1 MIRQCRIVPAL
12 VFVALVFIGLIA
24 VSAVAQSPGD
34 PANIANTMNTVDFH
48 NQKCPCVDHTQPCG
62 CARTSGSSPEWYQNG
77 HFDPAKRAKELSKQ
91 LKLTPDQQSQML
103 DTLESTKSQLEA
115 VRSDRSLSRKVRN
128 RKLALI
134 RQASNAQICAF
145 LEKEQNA
152 KLVRIRNSYAYH
164 DSSPP
169 NWFSR

>member
-1 MIRQCRIVPAL
+1 MLRERLLASTLGFVGL
-12 VFVALVFIGLIA
+12 VA
-24 VSAVAQSPGD
+24 VSVVAQNPGD
-34 PANIANTMNTVDFH
+34 PANRT
-48 NQKCPCVDHTQPCG
+48 QK
-62 CARTSGSSPEWYQNG
+62 
-77 HFDPAKRAKELSKQ
+77 LSRQ
-91 LKLTPDQQSQML
+91 LKLTADQQSQML

-115 VRSDRSLSRKVRN
+115 VWSDRSLSRKVRN

>member
-1 MIRQCRIVPAL
+1 MLRERLLASTLGFVGL
-12 VFVALVFIGLIA
+12 VA
-24 VSAVAQSPGD
+24 VSVVAQNPGD
-34 PANIANTMNTVDFH
+34 PANIANVAG
-48 NQKCPCVDHTQPCG
+48 NQKCELCERVPSSLREPY
-62 CARTSGSSPEWYQNG
+62 AIASPEWYKNG
-77 HFDPAKRAKELSKQ
+77 HFDPAKRTQKLSRQ
-91 LKLTPDQQSQML
+91 LKLTADQQSQML

-115 VRSDRSLSRKVRN
+115 VWSDRSLSRKVRN

-134 RQASNAQICAF
+134 RQASNDQIRAF

>member
-1 MIRQCRIVPAL
+1 MLKQCLLLSVL
-12 VFVALVFIGLIA
+12 GFVGLIA
-24 VSAVAQSPGD
+24 VSALAQNIMD
-34 PANIANTMNTVDFH
+34 PAGAKFVDEAGLRER
-48 NQKCPCVDHTQPCG
+48 NQKCPCMDHSEVCG
-62 CARTSGSSPEWYQNG
+62 CVRTSGSSPEWYQNG
-77 HFDPAKRAKELSKQ
+77 RFDPAKRTKDLSKQ
-91 LKLTPDQQSQML
+91 LKLTSYQRSQML

-115 VRSDRSLSRKVRN
+115 VWSDRSLSRKVRN

-134 RQASNAQICAF
+134 RLASNDQICAF

>member
-1 MIRQCRIVPAL
+1 MLRERLLASTLGFVGL
-12 VFVALVFIGLIA
+12 VA
-24 VSAVAQSPGD
+24 VSVVAQNPGD
-34 PANIANTMNTVDFH
+34 PANIANIEG
-48 NQKCPCVDHTQPCG
+48 NQKCELCERAPSSLREPYAV
-62 CARTSGSSPEWYQNG
+62 ASPEWYKNG
-77 HFDPAKRAKELSKQ
+77 HFDPAKRTQKLSRQ
-91 LKLTPDQQSQML
+91 LKLTADQQSQML

-115 VRSDRSLSRKVRN
+115 VWSDRSLSRKVRN

-134 RQASNAQICAF
+134 RQASNDQIRAF

>member
-1 MIRQCRIVPAL
+1 MLRERLLASTLGCVGL
-12 VFVALVFIGLIA
+12 VA
-24 VSAVAQSPGD
+24 VSVVAQNPGD
-34 PANIANTMNTVDFH
+34 PANIAG
-48 NQKCPCVDHTQPCG
+48 NQKCELCE
-62 CARTSGSSPEWYQNG
+62 RTSSLREPYAVASPEWYKNG
-77 HFDPAKRAKELSKQ
+77 HFDPAKRTQKLSRQ
-91 LKLTPDQQSQML
+91 LKLTADQQSQML

-115 VRSDRSLSRKVRN
+115 VWSDRSLSRKVRN

-134 RQASNAQICAF
+134 RQASNDQIRAF

>member
-1 MIRQCRIVPAL
+1 MLRERLLASTLGFVGL
-12 VFVALVFIGLIA
+12 VA
-24 VSAVAQSPGD
+24 VSVVAQNPGD
-34 PANIANTMNTVDFH
+34 PANIANVADIANVAG
-48 NQKCPCVDHTQPCG
+48 NQKCELCERAPSSLREPYSV
-62 CARTSGSSPEWYQNG
+62 ASPEWYKNG
-77 HFDPAKRAKELSKQ
+77 HFDPAKRTQKLSRQ
-91 LKLTPDQQSQML
+91 LKLTADQRSQML

-115 VRSDRSLSRKVRN
+115 VWSDRSLSRKVRN

-134 RQASNAQICAF
+134 RQASNDQIRAF

>member
-1 MIRQCRIVPAL
+1 MLRERLLASTLGFVGL
-12 VFVALVFIGLIA
+12 V
-24 VSAVAQSPGD
+24 AVAVVAQNPGD
-34 PANIANTMNTVDFH
+34 PANIANVADIANVAG
-48 NQKCPCVDHTQPCG
+48 NPKCEACERAPRSVREPYSV
-62 CARTSGSSPEWYQNG
+62 ASPEWYKNG
-77 HFDPAKRAKELSKQ
+77 HFDPAKRTKKLSRQ
-91 LKLTPDQQSQML
+91 LKLTADQQSQML

-115 VRSDRSLSRKVRN
+115 AWSDRSLSRKVRN

>member
-1 MIRQCRIVPAL
+1 MLRERLLASTLGFVGL
-12 VFVALVFIGLIA
+12 VA
-24 VSAVAQSPGD
+24 VSVVAQNPGD
-34 PANIANTMNTVDFH
+34 PANIANVADIANVAG
-48 NQKCPCVDHTQPCG
+48 NPKCEACERAP
-62 CARTSGSSPEWYQNG
+62 GSVREPYSVASPEWYKNG
-77 HFDPAKRAKELSKQ
+77 HFDPEKRTKKLSRQ
-91 LKLTPDQQSQML
+91 LKLTADQQSQML

-115 VRSDRSLSRKVRN
+115 VWSDRSLSRKVRN

-134 RQASNAQICAF
+134 RQASNDQICAF